1 MNIATKCPCCNKIML
16 NDQNSLGS
24 ADSIVWKKL
33 CVDNPS
39 HKFIL
44 VWNIKTEN
52 VISLIVSNSSN
63 LFYKFLP
70 LENKISVFNS
80 LPVATSKR
88 SKPTMHIPYFDP
100 LLNNWNKLL
109 NKLKTYTIFS

>member
-1 MNIATKCPCCNKIML
+1 MNIPIKCPCCNKILL
-16 NDQNSLGS
+16 NQQNSLGT

-33 CVDNPS
+33 CVDNPN

-44 VWNIKTEN
+44 VWNIKTEHI
-52 VISLIVSNSSN
+52 ISLIVSNSTN

-70 LENKISVFNS
+70 LENKIAIFSN
-80 LPVATSKR
+80 LAGATSKR
-88 SKPTMHIPYFDP
+88 SKTNTQIPYFNP
-100 LLNNWNKLL
+100 ELNNWNKLL